1 MQALARWIDALNEN
15 VGVLTAYLILPM
27 VGVTFYEVFMR
38 YALKAPTIWA
48 FEMTTFIY
56 GVHFVMAFGFAH
68 KYDGH
73 VSIDVFEGRL
83 PRRPRAMLRVAMNL
97 LVFLPTVGLLTFWCI
112 LYALTSWQQG
122 ELSWTSWAP
131 RIYPY
136 KMLMAAGFAL
146 FWLQGLAKL
155 LQDLRTLKQ

>member
-1 MQALARWIDALNEN
+1 MQALARWIDALNEH
-15 VGVLTAYLILPM
+15 VGVWTAYLILPM

-38 YALKAPTIWA
+38 YALKAPTVWA

-56 GVHFVMAFGFAH
+56 GVHFVMAFGYAH
-68 KYDGH
+68 KHDGH
-73 VSIDVFEGRL
+73 VAIDVFEARM
-83 PRRPRAMLRVAMNL
+83 PPRPRAVLRVILNL
-97 LVFLPTVGLLTFWCI
+97 TVFLPSVGLLTLWSIF
-112 LYALTSWQQG
+112 YAHTSWQQG

-136 KMLMAAGFAL
+136 KILMAAGFAL

-155 LQDLRTLKQ
+155 LQDLRTLRQ